1 MHHRGSE
8 PVGEGNSAFIVD
20 IRRKALVRNDLR
32 QEYTKCRGETGTVAR
47 LLPLLRA
54 LAQFFRSQD

>member
-1 MHHRGSE
+1 MHQRGPE
-8 PVGEGNSAFIVD
+8 PVGEGDSAFIID
-20 IRRKALVRNDLR
+20 IRRKALVRSDLR
-32 QEYTKCRGETGTVAR
+32 QEYTKDRGETGTVAR